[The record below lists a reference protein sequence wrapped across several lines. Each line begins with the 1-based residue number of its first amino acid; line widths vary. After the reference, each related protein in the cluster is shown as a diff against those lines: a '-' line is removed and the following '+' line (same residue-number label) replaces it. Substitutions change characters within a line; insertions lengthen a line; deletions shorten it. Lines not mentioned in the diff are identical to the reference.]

1 MYWKQSPD
9 ICSKLLIL
17 KKQSYEKENR
27 KNRMESEL
35 YKGVNL
41 Q

>member
-1 MYWKQSPD
+1 MFWGLPSD
-9 ICSKLLIL
+9 ICCKLLIL